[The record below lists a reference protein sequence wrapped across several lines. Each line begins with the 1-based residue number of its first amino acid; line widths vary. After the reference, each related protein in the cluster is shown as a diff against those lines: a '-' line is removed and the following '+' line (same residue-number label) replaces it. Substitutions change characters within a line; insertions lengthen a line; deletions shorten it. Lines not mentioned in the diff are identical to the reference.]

1 MIFKQLYHLLIDLF
15 HLFYPRICSA
25 CNSLLYKHEDVICTK
40 CLYELPKT
48 NFNLGKDNIVA
59 QIFWGRFPLESAG
72 AYYFFKKGS
81 KVQHLLHQFKYK
93 NSPEIGVR
101 IGQLYGLDLKKSGC
115 PIPDVIIPIPLHPKK
130 EVIRGYNQSERFAEG
145 LSQSLNI
152 PVDTTNFIRNTFTE
166 TQTKKS
172 RFDRWNNVKDIFI
185 CVNPED
191 FRNKHILLVDD
202 VITTGSTIESSVQKL
217 LSYENLNLKISIAS
231 MAVAS
236 K

>member
-1 MIFKQLYHLLIDLF
+1 MKRWLSNLLFDFF
-15 HLFYPRICSA
+15 HLFYPRVCSA
-25 CNSLLYKHEDVICTK
+25 CGVALYKHEDVICNK
-40 CLYELPKT
+40 CIYELPKT
-48 NFNLGKDNIVA
+48 NFQLSKDNIVA

-72 AYYFFKKGS
+72 AYYFFRKES
-81 KVQHLLHQFKYK
+81 NVQHLLHKFKYK
-93 NSPEIGVR
+93 NSPEIGVK
-101 IGQLYGLDLKKSGC
+101 IGQLYGAELKNSGC
-115 PIPDVIIPIPLHPKK
+115 EIPDVIIPIPLHPKK
-130 EVIRGYNQSERFAEG
+130 EIIRGYNQSERFAEG

-152 PVDTTNFIRNTFTE
+152 PVDTKNFIRNTFTE

-185 CVNPED
+185 CVDPEI
-191 FRNKHILLVDD
+191 FKGKHILLVDD

-217 LSYENLNLKISIAS
+217 LSYEDANMKISIAS